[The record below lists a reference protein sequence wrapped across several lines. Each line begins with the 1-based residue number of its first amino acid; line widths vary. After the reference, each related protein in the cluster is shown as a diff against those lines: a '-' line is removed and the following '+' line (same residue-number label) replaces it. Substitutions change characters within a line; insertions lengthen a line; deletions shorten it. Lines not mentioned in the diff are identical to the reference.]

1 MLHSLKFAAIHRNLT
16 KNQLR
21 IIFIGT
27 PDFAVASLQAILH
40 AEFQVV
46 AVITAPDRPAGR
58 GLKLQESAVK
68 TFASAHGIPIL
79 QPVNLKAPE
88 FIEELKSYKAD
99 IQVVIA
105 FRMLPELVWNMP
117 TLGTFNLHASLLPAY
132 RGAAPINRAI
142 MNGEEET
149 GVSTFFLQHEIDTGP
164 IVFREKTAIGEN
176 ETAGELHDR
185 LMMMGAT
192 LVIKTLEAVL
202 AGQCPQIPQEISG
215 PMPNA
220 PKLFKEDCLLMPEW
234 SIHKIYNHIRGLSP
248 YPGAFTHFQDKQ
260 IKLFAAE
267 KHPSFPGKKVGEW
280 IIENHKQLYWQ
291 CSDGSLRITDLQM
304 EGKRRMKTEELLR
317 GMHL

>member
-1 MLHSLKFAAIHRNLT
+1 MT

-27 PDFAVASLQAILH
+27 PDFAVASLQAIL
-40 AEFQVV
+40 EVGYQVV

-68 TFASAHGIPIL
+68 TFAVAKGIPVL
-79 QPVNLKAPE
+79 QPTNLKSLG
-88 FIEELKSYKAD
+88 FIEELRSYQAD

-117 TLGTFNLHASLLPAY
+117 PLGTFNLHASLLPAY

-142 MNGEEET
+142 MNGEKET

-164 IVFREKTAIGEN
+164 IVFREKTAIGEK

-185 LMMMGAT
+185 LMHLGAR
-192 LVIKTLEAVL
+192 LVIKTLDAVL
-202 AGQCPQIPQEISG
+202 TGDGPQLPQDFSEHVPI
-215 PMPNA
+215 A
-220 PKLFKEDCLLMPEW
+220 PKLFKDDCRLDPQW

-248 YPGAFTHFQDKQ
+248 YPGAFTVFQEKQ
-260 IKLFAAE
+260 LKLFAVE
-267 KHPSFPGKKVGEW
+267 KRATLPNKNVGEW
-280 IIENHKQLYWQ
+280 VIENQRELFWQ
-291 CSDGSLRITDLQM
+291 CSDGSLRITDLQL
-304 EGKRRMKTEELLR
+304 EGKKRMKTEELLR

>member
-1 MLHSLKFAAIHRNLT
+1 MT

-27 PDFAVASLQAILH
+27 PDFAVASLQAVLQ
-40 AEFQVV
+40 AGFQVV

-68 TFASAHGIPIL
+68 TFALAHHIPVL
-79 QPVNLKAPE
+79 QPTNLKSHD
-88 FIEELKSYKAD
+88 FIEELKSYRAD
-99 IQVVIA
+99 IHVVIA

-117 TLGTFNLHASLLPAY
+117 PLGTFNLHASLLPAY

-142 MNGEEET
+142 MNGEKET

-164 IVFREKTAIGEN
+164 IVFRDKTAIGEH

-185 LMMMGAT
+185 LMIVGAS
-192 LVIKTLEAVL
+192 LVVKTLDAVL
-202 AGQCPQIPQEISG
+202 AGHCPQNPQEISG
-215 PMPNA
+215 SLPTA
-220 PKLFKEDCLLMPEW
+220 PKLFKDDCLLRPEW
-234 SIHKIYNHIRGLSP
+234 PIDKIYNHIRGLSP
-248 YPGAFTHFQDKQ
+248 HPGAFTHFQDKQ
-260 IKLFAAE
+260 LKLFAAQ
-267 KHPSFPGKKVGEW
+267 KFPSFPDKKVGEW
-280 IIENHKQLYWQ
+280 VIENNKELYWQ
-291 CSDGSLRITDLQM
+291 CSDGSLRITDLQL